1 MYTNTKQMKTV
12 LQHNFQTK
20 AHSLTGLF
28 EGVKQMS
35 NFMRRLE
42 AQAQIDPLRYDPFK
56 YVGDGFEFFIELF
69 LMLYPCDKRI
79 GISSYV
85 PVQENDN
92 GVDGIGINT
101 KGEKSVIQVKYRTNT
116 LGFLTANQ
124 DCLSNMFSDGMLA
137 HNVIADMTDSKNY
150 RHFIFTTAEGLNF
163 YTDIEMFKSK
173 VKCIGYNDFRV
184 LLDDNLVF
192 WQTALETVK
201 QIETE
206 NKCIS
211 L

>member
-1 MYTNTKQMKTV
+1 MKTT
-12 LQHNFQTK
+12 LQHNFITK
-20 AHSLTGLF
+20 AHDLKGLF
-28 EGVKQMS
+28 EGVQKMS
-35 NFMRRLE
+35 NFMRKLE
-42 AQAQIDPLRYDPFK
+42 AQAQLDPLRYDPFK
-56 YVGDGFEFFIELF
+56 YVGDGFEFFVELF
-69 LMLYPCDKRI
+69 LMLYSCDKRI
-79 GISSYV
+79 GVSNYV
-85 PVQENDN
+85 PCQENDN
-92 GVDGIGINT
+92 GVDGTGINT
-101 KGEKSVIQVKYRTNT
+101 KGEKSVVQVKYRTNT

-137 HNVIADMTDSKNY
+137 HGVVADMQDPKNY